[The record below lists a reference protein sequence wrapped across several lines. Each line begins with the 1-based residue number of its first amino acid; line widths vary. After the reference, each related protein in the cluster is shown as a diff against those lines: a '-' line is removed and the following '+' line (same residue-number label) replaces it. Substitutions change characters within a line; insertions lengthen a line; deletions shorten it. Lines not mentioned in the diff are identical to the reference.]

1 MFSSH
6 RFLQHSSKPSKF
18 LQNSSKR
25 TGPLSLWTIQRVE
38 TSHLFAPQDPR
49 KLCDSSFYMSHLWM
63 DSLLCYTIQYC
74 YPILW
79 KKIRRNYK
87 WDVTFIEPC
96 LMRQI
101 KLIYA
106 NLDGKSGV
114 ARYIFHWNILSLLTW
129 EKCINL
135 PICHFDFVPSPTITR
150 SRLCCKR
157 HLYGTVY
164 CLLLQNVFNV

>member
-1 MFSSH
+1 MPEVH
-6 RFLQHSSKPSKF
+6 I
-18 LQNSSKR
+18 
-25 TGPLSLWTIQRVE
+25 LSLWTIQRVE
-38 TSHLFAPQDPR
+38 TSRLFAPQDPR
-49 KLCDSSFYMSHLWM
+49 KLCNSSFYMSHLWM